1 MDNRIGDLL
10 ADLATYQTQVKKLE
24 SELAEVNV
32 ITNQMW
38 ADTGVEED
46 SDRSLVLGWLSGI
59 EVLIRYQSV
68 KALECNFH
76 PEMILDRIAREYFV
90 LNVSTWFE
98 CILWDFKL
106 KGFTT
111 VDDVVNST
119 TVIIEGFHPANLM
132 SAYLMI
138 TESIWAERPKVG
150 FEIESELR
158 LHIDQLQKIIQA
170 ELAVI

>member
-10 ADLATYQTQVKKLE
+10 ADLANYQTQVKKLE

-38 ADTGVEED
+38 AEMGVEED
-46 SDRSLVLGWLSGI
+46 DDRSLVLGWLSGI

-68 KALECNFH
+68 KALERNFH
-76 PEMILDRIAREYFV
+76 PEMILDKIAREYFV
-90 LNVSTWFE
+90 LNVATWFE

-106 KGFTT
+106 KEFTC
-111 VDDVVNST
+111 VNNVVGST
-119 TVIIEGFHPANLM
+119 TVKIEGLHPPNLM
-132 SAYLMI
+132 SAYMMI
-138 TESIWAERPKVG
+138 TESIWTERPKVG
-150 FEIESELR
+150 VEIESELR

-170 ELAVI
+170 ELSVA